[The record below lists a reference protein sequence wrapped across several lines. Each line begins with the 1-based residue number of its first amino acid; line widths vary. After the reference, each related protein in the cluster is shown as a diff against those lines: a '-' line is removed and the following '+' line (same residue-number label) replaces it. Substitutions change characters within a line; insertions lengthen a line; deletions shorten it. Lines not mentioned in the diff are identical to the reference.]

1 MFIYPISHIR
11 YWIFDKVMEMHGHNY
26 NWGPGAGAAHTWRM
40 RFGQRGWLRPTV
52 LKILEEKPMNSIE
65 VMNAIQEMSNGWWR
79 PSPGSIYP
87 LLESLANES
96 LIKKNEEGRY
106 ELTARY
112 SRESGPQE
120 EGDDIITSIESD
132 VSYLEELASTDKEK
146 FAKYGKRIEKI
157 TARLSKLK

>member
-1 MFIYPISHIR
+1 
-11 YWIFDKVMEMHGHNY
+11 MEMHGHNY
-26 NWGPGAGAAHTWRM
+26 DWGAGAGTAHAWRM

-52 LKILEEKPMNSIE
+52 LKILEEKPMNGIE

-96 LIKKNEEGRY
+96 LIKKNGDGKY

-112 SRESGPQE
+112 GRESGSQD

-146 FAKYGKRIEKI
+146 FARYGKRIEKI
-157 TARLSKLK
+157 TARLSKLNNASGKSHTL